1 MSVFDLLLLIPI
13 AIGAFNG
20 YRKGL
25 LIEIFG
31 IAAFVAAIIIGF
43 KFLYLGAG
51 IVEDIV
57 GTDRLKWLSPY
68 LSFFVVFLPSLFL
81 IRQIG
86 LLMKKA
92 IRITFLGVLDG
103 LFGAALGAIT
113 AAFGISIFIWI
124 IEKIGIRI
132 PESTLAESKLYDFV
146 KGFAPRII
154 SLVSDWL
161 PGGNWIEYLE
171 ELKEKFSTRS

>member
-1 MSVFDLLLLIPI
+1 MSVFDLILSVPI

-31 IAAFVAAIIIGF
+31 IAAFIAAIIIGF
-43 KFLYLGAG
+43 KFLYLGSG

-103 LFGAALGAIT
+103 LLGATLGAVT

-132 PESTLAESKLYDFV
+132 PESTLAESKLYDFM

-154 SLVSDWL
+154 SLISDWL

-171 ELKEKFSTRS
+171 GLKEKFSTSS

>member
-1 MSVFDLLLLIPI
+1 MSVFDLFLLIPI

-51 IVEDIV
+51 IVEDTI

-81 IRQIG
+81 IRQVG
-86 LLMKKA
+86 MLVKKA
-92 IRITFLGVLDG
+92 IRITFLGALDG
-103 LFGAALGAIT
+103 LFGAVLGAVT
-113 AAFGISIFIWI
+113 AAFGVSIFIWI

-132 PESTLAESKLYDFV
+132 PEATLEESKLYDFI
-146 KGFAPRII
+146 KSFAPRII
-154 SLVSDWL
+154 SLISDWL

-171 ELKEKFSTRS
+171 NVKEKLSSK

>member
-1 MSVFDLLLLIPI
+1 MSAFDIFLLIPI

-20 YRKGL
+20 YKKGL
-25 LIEIFG
+25 VIEIFG

-51 IVEDIV
+51 IVEDFI

-68 LSFFVVFLPSLFL
+68 LSFFIVFLPSLFL
-81 IRQIG
+81 IRQVG

-103 LFGAALGAIT
+103 LLGAALGAIT
-113 AAFGISIFIWI
+113 ATFGISIFIWI
-124 IEKIGIRI
+124 IEKIGIRF
-132 PESTLAESKLYDFV
+132 PDSTLEESRFYDFV

-154 SLVSDWL
+154 SLISDWL

-171 ELKEKFSTRS
+171 ELKEKFKT

>member
-1 MSVFDLLLLIPI
+1 MSAFDLLLLIPI

-43 KFLYLGAG
+43 KFLFLGAG
-51 IVEDIV
+51 IVEGLV
-57 GTDRLKWLSPY
+57 GTDKVKWLSPY

-81 IRQIG
+81 IRQVG

-92 IRITFLGVLDG
+92 IRVTFLGVLDG

-113 AAFGISIFIWI
+113 VAFGVSIFIWI
-124 IEKIGIRI
+124 IEKIGIPI
-132 PESTLAESKLYDFV
+132 SETTLADSILHDFV
-146 KGFAPRII
+146 KGFAPRVI
-154 SLVSDWL
+154 SMISDGL

-171 ELKEKFSTRS
+171 GLKEKLSKGG

>member
-1 MSVFDLLLLIPI
+1 MSAFDIFLLIPI
-13 AIGAFNG
+13 AAGAFNG
-20 YRKGL
+20 YKKGL

-31 IAAFVAAIIIGF
+31 IIAFVAAIIIGF

-51 IVEDIV
+51 IVEDVI

-68 LSFFVVFLPSLFL
+68 LSFFIVFLPSLFL
-81 IRQIG
+81 IRQVG

-103 LFGAALGAIT
+103 LLGAALGAIT
-113 AAFGISIFIWI
+113 AAFGVSIFIWI
-124 IEKIGIRI
+124 IEKVGIRF
-132 PESTLAESKLYDFV
+132 PDSALEESKLYDFV

-154 SLVSDWL
+154 SLISDWL

-171 ELKEKFSTRS
+171 ELKEKFR

>member
-1 MSVFDLLLLIPI
+1 MPVFDIFLLIPI
-13 AIGAFNG
+13 ALGAFNG

-51 IVEDIV
+51 IVEDIM
-57 GTDRLKWLSPY
+57 GADRLKWLSPY

-103 LFGAALGAIT
+103 LFGAVLGAVT

-124 IEKIGIRI
+124 IEKVGIRI

-154 SLVSDWL
+154 SLISNWL

-171 ELKEKFSTRS
+171 ELKDKFKS

>member
-1 MSVFDLLLLIPI
+1 MSVFDIFLLIPI
-13 AIGAFNG
+13 ALGAFNG

-51 IVEDIV
+51 IVEDIM
-57 GTDRLKWLSPY
+57 GAERLKWLSPY

-81 IRQIG
+81 IRQVG

-103 LFGAALGAIT
+103 LFGAVLGAVT

-124 IEKIGIRI
+124 IEKVGIRI

-154 SLVSDWL
+154 SLISDWL

-171 ELKEKFSTRS
+171 ELKDKFKA